1 MNVIT
6 RTLLLVSLASFPALG
21 LAQQIGPQA
30 GQQIGQQIGETGYG
44 PMSTGYV
51 DFLAGLAY
59 TDNALLT
66 AGGQRNDGIGTVG
79 FDADYA
85 RHGTLS
91 INLLGNIDRL
101 QYIRNSFSG
110 SFYGN
115 FKGDALWGT
124 PSDPLQWLLSD
135 SFGEGMVDP
144 LAASTPT
151 NLQWVNQVTTGPY
164 LNLNFGLRNRFTL
177 YGLYGRSDYQTS
189 PYSSQTYEG
198 GAEITHQLAG
208 STSLSLQASD
218 ARTAYLDPSAL
229 IGTPGHGSAYYIK
242 QAQIEFQGQYVRT
255 NVTLGAGY
263 NIIDYAGHQHGAP
276 YYNVQLSRSISPFTT
291 VFVGAQS
298 SYSSFGGSMQSPTAL
313 LSVEGG
319 VPQGAGFITSSP
331 FQERMATAGVNFH
344 RVLTTVTLSGIYQE
358 DLYTQQ
364 SQYDNRDATADL
376 TIGRQLRPTVSLQL
390 QVYGSYEDYTHYH
403 AHTRRIS
410 AMLTLSKQ
418 LARTTF
424 GLYVRGTQQSGAPG
438 VSSFNAASYHDIEV
452 GVYFTYDLFGQR
464 NPGGSGAGL
473 AMGGLGLPGGA
484 L

>member
-1 MNVIT
+1 MKLIA
-6 RTLLLVSLASFPALG
+6 RTLLLISLVSVPALG
-21 LAQQIGPQA
+21 RA
-30 GQQIGQQIGETGYG
+30 QQIGQQIGGTGYG

-79 FDADYA
+79 FGADYS
-85 RHGTLS
+85 RQGTLS

-115 FKGDALWGT
+115 FNGDALWGT

-144 LAASTPT
+144 LAASTPA

-177 YGLYGRSDYQTS
+177 YGLYGRSSYQTS

-198 GAEITHQLAG
+198 GAEITHKLAG

-218 ARTAYLDPSAL
+218 ARTAYLDPAAL
-229 IGTPGHGSAYYIK
+229 IGSPGHGTAYYIK
-242 QAQIEFQGQYVRT
+242 QAQIEFQGRYVRT
-255 NVTLGAGY
+255 NVTLGVGY
-263 NIIDYAGHQHGAP
+263 NIIDYARHQQGAP

-291 VFVGAQS
+291 VFVGALS
-298 SYSSFGGSMQSPTAL
+298 EYASFGGSMQSPTAL
-313 LSVEGG
+313 LGAEGG

-331 FQERMATAGVNFH
+331 FKERMVTAGANYN
-344 RVLTTVTLSGIYQE
+344 RGLTTVTLSGIYHQ

-376 TIGRQLRPTVSLQL
+376 TLGRKLQPTMSIQL
-390 QVYGSYEDYTHYH
+390 QVYGSYEDYSHFH
-403 AHTRRIS
+403 AHTHSIT

-418 LARTTF
+418 LARAAF
-424 GLYVRGTQQSGAPG
+424 GLYAGGTQQSGSPG

-452 GVYFTYDLFGQR
+452 GVYFTYDLLGQA
-464 NPGGSGAGL
+464 NSSGGAGL
-473 AMGGLGLPGGA
+473 GMGVPGLPGVP
-484 L
+484 